1 MSILDSKAAASLV
14 LCMAVSSSWGADLKS
29 EMARARAL
37 EAFANRGDP
46 VAQTNLS
53 RIYLFGP
60 KEMRDEAKAV
70 HWLRQAVQKN
80 HGPAEYLF
88 GMVLLSNKN
97 DNAKMQE
104 GGSYLTRSAAHGCA
118 GAAGLLGNMF
128 LAASSRNPD
137 IEPKAVNYIRQAAEG
152 GDYMSQ
158 TLLAKLY
165 SSGGKTIGKD
175 PVTAYAWLEFAHTDR
190 PNHAFSG
197 PSQQLRM
204 QLKGNLDEAQLARA
218 NELAASFKAKYAKEK
233 YEFCSQSLP
242 DEMRNEAAGK

>member
-1 MSILDSKAAASLV
+1 
-14 LCMAVSSSWGADLKS
+14 MAVGSSWGADLKS
-29 EMARARAL
+29 EMGRVRAL

-46 VAQTNLS
+46 AAQTNLS

-60 KEMRDEAKAV
+60 GELRDEAKAV

-88 GMVLLSNKN
+88 GMVLVSNKN
-97 DNAKMQE
+97 DSAKVQE
-104 GGSYLTRSAAHGCA
+104 GGRYLTRSAAHGCP

-137 IEPKAVNYIRQAAEG
+137 IEPKAVDYIRQAAEG

-158 TLLAKLY
+158 TLLARLY
-165 SSGGKTIGKD
+165 SSGGKTVGKD
-175 PVTAYAWLEFAHTDR
+175 PVTAYAWLVFAHADR

-197 PSQQLRM
+197 PSQQLRA

-218 NELAASFKAKYAKEK
+218 NELAAGFKQKYGKEK

-242 DEMRNEAAGK
+242 DEMQNEVVRK

>member
-1 MSILDSKAAASLV
+1 MSILNSKVAASLV
-14 LCMAVSSSWGADLKS
+14 LCISVASAWGADLKS

-46 VAQTNLS
+46 MAQTNLS

-60 KEMRDEAKAV
+60 SELRDEAKAV
-70 HWLRQAVQKN
+70 HWLKQAVQKN

-88 GMVLLSNKN
+88 GMVLLSDRN
-97 DNAKMQE
+97 DNAKIQE

-137 IEPKAVNYIRQAAEG
+137 IEPKAFNYIRQAAEG

-165 SSGGKTIGKD
+165 SSGGKSIGKD
-175 PVTAYAWLEFAHTDR
+175 PVTAYAWLEFARSDR
-190 PNHAFSG
+190 PNHAFAR
-197 PSQQLRM
+197 PSTEMHTQLR
-204 QLKGNLDEAQLARA
+204 GSLDANQLARA
-218 NELAASFKAKYAKEK
+218 AEMATSFKQKYGKEK

-242 DEMRNEAAGK
+242 DEMQSVATRK

>member
-14 LCMAVSSSWGADLKS
+14 LCVAVSSSWGADLKS

-60 KEMRDEAKAV
+60 REMRDEAKAA
-70 HWLRQAVQKN
+70 HWLRQAGQKN

-97 DNAKMQE
+97 DSAKIQE

-175 PVTAYAWLEFAHTDR
+175 PVTAYAWLEFARTDR
-190 PNHAFSG
+190 PNHAFAR
-197 PSQQLRM
+197 PSTELHT
-204 QLKGNLDEAQLARA
+204 QLKGTLDADQLARA
-218 NELAASFKAKYAKEK
+218 TELATSFKQKYGKQK

-242 DEMRNEAAGK
+242 DEMQNEVARK

>member
-1 MSILDSKAAASLV
+1 
-14 LCMAVSSSWGADLKS
+14 
-29 EMARARAL
+29 
-37 EAFANRGDP
+37 
-46 VAQTNLS
+46 
-53 RIYLFGP
+53 
-60 KEMRDEAKAV
+60 MRDEAKAA

-97 DNAKMQE
+97 DGAKMQE
-104 GGSYLTRSAAHGCA
+104 GGSYLTRSAGHGCA

-137 IEPKAVNYIRQAAEG
+137 IEPKAVDYIRQAAEG

-158 TLLAKLY
+158 TLLARLY

-175 PVTAYAWLEFAHTDR
+175 PVNAYAWLEFANAGR
-190 PNHAFSG
+190 SNHAFSG
-197 PSQQLRM
+197 PSQQLRA
-204 QLKGNLDEAQLARA
+204 QLKGSLDEAQLARA
-218 NELAASFKAKYAKEK
+218 NELAASFKAKYGKEK